1 VVARRCGCSHC
12 DLGRGRAAV
21 AVPVRQ
27 ILPMTTNQG
36 DSTMA
41 QPVKGVS
48 NPPQSE
54 SQAEQPTSNARKQTQ
69 KPATPPPLNDTVK
82 ISSAGRAAS
91 AGNVAIKPQKP

>member
-1 VVARRCGCSHC
+1 MITSK
-12 DLGRGRAAV
+12 
-21 AVPVRQ
+21 
-27 ILPMTTNQG
+27 G

-54 SQAEQPTSNARKQTQ
+54 SQAVQPTSNARKQTQ

>member
-1 VVARRCGCSHC
+1 
-12 DLGRGRAAV
+12 
-21 AVPVRQ
+21 
-27 ILPMTTNQG
+27 
-36 DSTMA
+36 MA

-54 SQAEQPTSNARKQTQ
+54 SQAVQPTSNARKQTQ